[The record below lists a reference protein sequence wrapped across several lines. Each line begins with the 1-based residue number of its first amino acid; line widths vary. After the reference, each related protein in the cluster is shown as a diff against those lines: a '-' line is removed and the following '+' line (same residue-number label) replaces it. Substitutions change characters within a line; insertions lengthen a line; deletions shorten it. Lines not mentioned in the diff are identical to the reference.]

1 MDLNMIMN
9 MHVAFDH
16 GINFKLTKTNMH
28 ATIKLQSHMLS
39 LKHDLVHKF
48 TMKHARTSSMTTI
61 RRWVPYLEFQL
72 QGEEANLWNLH
83 SKSSSFLA
91 KTQEQAKLSLSL
103 SNSLLGRFRDIKWLR
118 ESVCLRYINAQT
130 WYTRPT
136 NNGKTVITSN
146 SLISSF

>member
-1 MDLNMIMN
+1 MGQNHFKASILALMSSILSKQDENMGLNMIMN

-61 RRWVPYLEFQL
+61 RR
-72 QGEEANLWNLH
+72 
-83 SKSSSFLA
+83 
-91 KTQEQAKLSLSL
+91 
-103 SNSLLGRFRDIKWLR
+103 
-118 ESVCLRYINAQT
+118 
-130 WYTRPT
+130 
-136 NNGKTVITSN
+136 
-146 SLISSF
+146 